1 VSGALDGLEVIDLGI
16 LVQAPQAAAML
27 GDLGAEVVKVELPG
41 WGDQA
46 RWLAMAADDPRSA
59 WYSANNRGKRSMTL
73 DLRLP
78 AGRDVFLRMA
88 ATADVV
94 LSNFKPGTLEGWGLG
109 YDDLAAINPGI
120 VYGAGSAFGHLGPD
134 AHREGADLA
143 GQASGGLI
151 SSTGVD
157 GGDPTPVAVT
167 ICDHIA
173 GLNLVNGVLAALLH
187 RERTGRGQRIEVS
200 LLGGQVWAQAPE
212 YTFTIDRGEVPGRS
226 NRGHPMIPG
235 IYGIFPTADGWLAL
249 VGIVGPQRARFF
261 DAIGRPD
268 LTDDPRCKV
277 RLLFDP
283 GKASLF
289 AEIDVAMRTR
299 TTAEWCEVLAAAEL
313 RFAPVRGYDE
323 VLDDP
328 QVWANGYLAK
338 VEVGGEERTVVG
350 SPIWFSDTPAVPGA
364 VAPEIGQHTEELLL
378 ELGLSWEEIAQLG
391 DAGAI

>member
-1 VSGALDGLEVIDLGI
+1 VGALDGIKVVDLGI

-59 WYSANNRGKRSMTL
+59 WYSANNRGKRSIAL
-73 DLRLP
+73 DLRVP

-88 ATADVV
+88 AAADVV
-94 LSNFKPGTLEGWGLG
+94 LSNFKPGTLESWGLG
-109 YDDLAAINPGI
+109 YDDLAAVNPGI
-120 VYGAGSAFGHLGPD
+120 VYAAGSAFGHLGPD
-134 AHREGADLA
+134 AAREGADLA
-143 GQASGGLI
+143 AQASAGLI
-151 SSTGVD
+151 SATGVD

-173 GLNLVNGVLAALLH
+173 GLNLVNGVLAALLA
-187 RERTGRGQRIEVS
+187 RGRTGRGQRIEVS
-200 LLGGQVWAQAPE
+200 LLGGQIWAQAPE
-212 YTFTIDRGEVPGRS
+212 YTFTIDRGAVPGRS

-249 VGIVGPQRARFF
+249 VGIVGPQRKRFF

-268 LTDDPRCKV
+268 LTADPRFGA

-283 GKASLF
+283 AKAELF
-289 AEIDVAMRTR
+289 AEIDVALRTR
-299 TTAEWCEVLAAAEL
+299 TTAGWCEVLGAAEL

-323 VLDDP
+323 VLADP
-328 QVWANGYLAK
+328 QAWANGYLAT
-338 VEVGGEERTVVG
+338 VEVDGAERTVVG
-350 SPIWFSDTPAVPGA
+350 TPIWFSDTPAVPGA
-364 VAPEIGQHTEELLL
+364 VAPEVGQHTEEILL
-378 ELGLSWEEIAQLG
+378 ELGLSWEDIAALG